1 MKKFLIAEAEKARI
15 LGMHYKAMGKSLVNE
30 QDLPNDMWSKYI
42 EATNDTKPGSRT
54 ITIGPNLLSNEQI
67 KNYKTY
73 DVGFI
78 VSDNRGGT
86 QQAQYQ
92 CIDSE
97 PGERVFKAG
106 QIYDST
112 MNLTNIA
119 KELDAAGV
127 PWRQMFDWA
136 CKPAMSVLAA
146 RKAKNA
152 PQPQVAAATTAK
164 VTAPNPNSDAQSA
177 ADAQKRSEASKAQ
190 RQQQMTEFQKLIST
204 PGFLDST
211 KDDTTLDNEVTQLS
225 KYLGLQFKP
234 LDSEGI
240 RSLLTSMSRLVK
252 AKPKYGAEP
261 YGLTDYIN
269 TLRTEL

>member
-30 QDLPNDMWSKYI
+30 EEYKPEVFRKAGIQQYVPITASQAKLGNYDVSFTEN
-42 EATNDTKPGSRT
+42 TNF
-54 ITIGPNLLSNEQI
+54 
-67 KNYKTY
+67 KTY
-73 DVGFI
+73 
-78 VSDNRGGT
+78 R
-86 QQAQYQ
+86 YQ
-92 CIDSE
+92 CAPISD
-97 PGERVFKAG
+97 PDYAG
-106 QIYDST
+106 LPWNKTGAIYDSADKLVNDPFVLSNT
-112 MNLTNIA
+112 PEFKKIMAGACRAVFTHIA
-119 KELDAAGV
+119 
-127 PWRQMFDWA
+127 QQ
-136 CKPAMSVLAA
+136 
-146 RKAKNA
+146 KAKNA

-164 VTAPNPNSDAQSA
+164 VTAPNPNSSAQLDAE
-177 ADAQKRSEASKAQ
+177 AQKRQADAKAK